1 MVPRLSLRQLVN
13 EFLTEKRKLR
23 GRRTADNYRCRLRPV
38 LDFAEQPV
46 SHGRWPLAMDID
58 RDFVVELRSFLHSHN
73 VTRNGR
79 AGATPKLMSG
89 GQIVN
94 VLGQRAKCLTGRL
107 SV

>member
-1 MVPRLSLRQLVN
+1 
-13 EFLTEKRKLR
+13 
-23 GRRTADNYRCRLRPV
+23 
-38 LDFAEQPV
+38 
-46 SHGRWPLAMDID
+46 MDID

>member
-1 MVPRLSLRQLVN
+1 MGSAGQFGNFSNQLQHGD
-13 EFLTEKRKLR
+13 FYGLCL
-23 GRRTADNYRCRLRPV
+23 ADVTV

-46 SHGRWPLAMDID
+46 SHRRWPLAMDID
-58 RDFVVELRSFLHSHN
+58 RDFVVELRSFLHSHT